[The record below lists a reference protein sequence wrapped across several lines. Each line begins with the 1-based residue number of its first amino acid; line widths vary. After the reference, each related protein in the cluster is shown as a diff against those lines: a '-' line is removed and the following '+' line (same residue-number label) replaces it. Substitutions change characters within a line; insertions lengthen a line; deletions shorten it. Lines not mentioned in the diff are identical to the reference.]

1 MSQENVEA
9 VRAVYEEWA
18 KGNFRAGGDLWDRR
32 VVFVPIGELPDTGD
46 YFGLE
51 GVTTFMRA
59 FLQPWTN
66 FTITAE
72 ELIEAGDSVV
82 VVARQRGTGRASGLV
97 AELEQQFQVW
107 TFRGRTVIRFEAFRE
122 RAEALEAVGLSEQD
136 AHADS

>member
-1 MSQENVEA
+1 MSQENVEI

-18 KGNFRAGGDLWDRR
+18 KGNFRAAGELWDQR
-32 VVFVPIGELPDTGD
+32 VVFVPVAELPDSGD

-59 FLQPWTN
+59 FLQPWTR

-82 VVARQRGTGRASGLV
+82 VLAHMQGTGRESGLV
-97 AELEQQFQVW
+97 TDLEQQFQVW
-107 TFRGRTVIRFEAFRE
+107 TFRGRSVIRFEAFQDRD
-122 RAEALEAVGLSEQD
+122 EALEAVGLRE
-136 AHADS
+136 

>member
-1 MSQENVEA
+1 MSQDNMAA
-9 VRAVYEEWA
+9 VRAVYDEWA
-18 KGNFRAGGDLWDRR
+18 KGNFGAGGELWDSR
-32 VVFVPIGELPDTGD
+32 VVFVPIVDLPDAGD

-51 GVTTFMRA
+51 GITTFMRG

-66 FTITAE
+66 FTITAD

-82 VVARQRGTGRASGLV
+82 VVARQRGIGRDSGLL

-122 RAEALEAVGLSEQD
+122 RAEALEAVGLRE
-136 AHADS
+136 

>member
-1 MSQENVEA
+1 MSRENVEA

-18 KGNFRAGGDLWDRR
+18 QGNFRAGGDLWDRR
-32 VVFVPIGELPDTGD
+32 VVFVPIAELPDAGD

-66 FTITAE
+66 FTITAG

-82 VVARQRGTGRASGLV
+82 VVARQRGVGRESGLV

-107 TFRGRTVIRFEAFRE
+107 TFRGRMVIRFEAFRE
-122 RAEALEAVGLSEQD
+122 RAEALEAVGLRE
-136 AHADS
+136 

>member
-1 MSQENVEA
+1 MSQDNMTA
-9 VRAVYEEWA
+9 VRAVYDEWA
-18 KGNFRAGGDLWDRR
+18 KGNFRAGGDLWDSR
-32 VVFVPIGELPDTGD
+32 VVFVPIADLPDAGD

-51 GVTTFMRA
+51 GITTFMRA

-66 FTITAE
+66 FTITAD

-82 VVARQRGTGRASGLV
+82 VVARQRGIGRDSGLL

-122 RAEALEAVGLSEQD
+122 RAEALEAVGLRE
-136 AHADS
+136 

>member
-1 MSQENVEA
+1 MSQENVEI
-9 VRAVYEEWA
+9 VRAVYDEWA
-18 KGNFRAGGDLWDRR
+18 KGNFRAGGDLWDSR
-32 VVFVPIGELPDTGD
+32 VVFVPVAELPDAGD

-82 VVARQRGTGRASGLV
+82 VVARQRGTGRESGLV
-97 AELEQQFQVW
+97 ADMGQQFQVW

-122 RAEALEAVGLSEQD
+122 RADALEAVGLQE
-136 AHADS
+136 

>member
-32 VVFVPIGELPDTGD
+32 VVFVPAAELPDTGD
-46 YFGLE
+46 YFGLD

-66 FTITAE
+66 FTVTAE

-82 VVARQRGTGRASGLV
+82 VVARQRGAGRASGIV
-97 AELEQQFQVW
+97 AEVGQQFQVW
-107 TFRGRTVIRFEAFRE
+107 TFRGRMVIRFEAFRE
-122 RAEALEAVGLSEQD
+122 RAQALEAVGLSE
-136 AHADS
+136 

>member
-18 KGNFRAGGDLWDRR
+18 TGNFRAGGDLWDRR
-32 VVFVPIGELPDTGD
+32 VVFVPIAELPDAGD

-82 VVARQRGTGRASGLV
+82 VVARQRGAGRASGIV
-97 AELEQQFQVW
+97 AEVEQQFQVW
-107 TFRGRTVIRFEAFRE
+107 TFLGRTVIRFEAFRE
-122 RAEALEAVGLSEQD
+122 RAEALEAVGHSE
-136 AHADS
+136 

>member
-1 MSQENVEA
+1 MSREYVEV

-32 VVFVPIGELPDTGD
+32 VVFVPIAELPDAGD

-59 FLQPWTN
+59 FLQPWAN
-66 FTITAE
+66 YTITAE

-82 VVARQRGTGRASGLV
+82 VVARQRGTGRQSGLV

-122 RAEALEAVGLSEQD
+122 RAEALEAVGLRE
-136 AHADS
+136 

>member
-1 MSQENVEA
+1 MSRENVES

-18 KGNFRAGGDLWDRR
+18 KGNFRAGGDLWDGR
-32 VVFVPIGELPDTGD
+32 VVFVPDAELPDAGD

-72 ELIEAGDSVV
+72 EVIEAGDSVV
-82 VVARQRGTGRASGLV
+82 VVARQRGVGRESGLV
-97 AELEQQFQVW
+97 AELEQRFQVW
-107 TFRGRTVIRFEAFRE
+107 TFRGHMVIRFEAFRE
-122 RAEALEAVGLSEQD
+122 RAEALEAVGLRV
-136 AHADS
+136 